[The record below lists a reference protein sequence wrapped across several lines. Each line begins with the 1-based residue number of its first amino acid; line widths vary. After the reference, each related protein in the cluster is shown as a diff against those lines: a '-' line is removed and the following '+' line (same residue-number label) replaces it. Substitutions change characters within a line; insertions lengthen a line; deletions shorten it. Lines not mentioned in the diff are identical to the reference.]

1 MKNKKNPL
9 LETIRI
15 SRDEWN
21 DYENMKNFI
30 FENDLG
36 VKFMIFEDV
45 VNQMKQATLLENDK
59 NATEMKK
66 LN

>member
-1 MKNKKNPL
+1 MKKNNPL

-15 SRDEWN
+15 TRDEWN

-45 VNQMKQATLLENDK
+45 VNQMKQDTLLENDK

>member
-45 VNQMKQATLLENDK
+45 VNQMKQDTLLENDK

>member
-15 SRDEWN
+15 TRDEWN

-45 VNQMKQATLLENDK
+45 VNQMKQDTLLENDK

>member
-45 VNQMKQATLLENDK
+45 VNQMKEDTLLENDK